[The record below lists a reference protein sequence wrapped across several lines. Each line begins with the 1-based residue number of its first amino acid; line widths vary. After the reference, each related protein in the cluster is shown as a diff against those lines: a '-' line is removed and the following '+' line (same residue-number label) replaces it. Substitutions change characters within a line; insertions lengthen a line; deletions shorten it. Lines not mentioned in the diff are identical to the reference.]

1 MSKLAAG
8 REKDK
13 TFVNAL
19 ILNGMLDV
27 KTLHERNELISNDH
41 QFRKDRSR
49 SHLNHSEKAARGQ
62 A

>member
-19 ILNGMLDV
+19 IVNGMLDV
-27 KTLHERNELISNDH
+27 KTLHERNELISNEH
-41 QFRKDRSR
+41 QFLKDRSR
-49 SHLNHSEKAARGQ
+49 SHLNNIGRASGSQ
-62 A
+62 T